1 MNVDR
6 ESPFC
11 FKSISHL
18 KSLTLLCVFE
28 MTLNL
33 IYTIEVTMFILL
45 ELSRIC
51 YFRVEK
57 SERLTVIFI
66 IITSNCNK
74 SLAITFWVISLKTI
88 LVGSC
93 CYKRL

>member
-1 MNVDR
+1 MNVYR
-6 ESPFC
+6 ENPFC

-33 IYTIEVTMFILL
+33 IYTIEVTMFIPLI
-45 ELSRIC
+45 LSRIC
-51 YFRVEK
+51 YFKVGEK

-66 IITSNCNK
+66 IIRGV
-74 SLAITFWVISLKTI
+74 ITRINFTI
-88 LVGSC
+88 LLGDFPQN
-93 CYKRL
+93 KIG

>member
-6 ESPFC
+6 ENPFC
-11 FKSISHL
+11 FKSISNL

-45 ELSRIC
+45 KLSRIC
-51 YFRVEK
+51 YFKVEK
-57 SERLTVIFI
+57 SERHTVIFI
-66 IITSNCNK
+66 VIRRVI
-74 SLAITFWVISLKTI
+74 AIKI
-88 LVGSC
+88 
-93 CYKRL
+93 